1 MNNRR
6 GDLFRDPRITRFA
19 VALYLLI
26 LAALLGG

>member
-19 VALYLLI
+19 LALYALVV
-26 LAALLGG
+26 LAVFG